1 MKKVKIATEKLDEAR
16 HDEICE
22 RVGGS
27 GAEEEIHVG
36 QNLLRLQESENM
48 EDTQS
53 NWPKLPDFLSKQ

>member
-22 RVGGS
+22 GVGGS